1 VSSPISSFVL
11 LAINDATNLA
21 ISPFTSYRFD
31 HVDTIQP
38 DANASAAGIATGE
51 ALQMAAPI
59 GDMSEGAQLLR
70 GATKGAEEGSLAAGS
85 ERAAQREAMR
95 QEGIPTSQQPASQEM
110 TKAGRQYTYETPE
123 GTKVVQRNS
132 GTDSS
137 HPGQVHVEAGSPKP
151 GGQTDSIGRP
161 RLQNDKTKVIVKPNG
176 Q

>member
-1 VSSPISSFVL
+1 
-11 LAINDATNLA
+11 
-21 ISPFTSYRFD
+21 
-31 HVDTIQP
+31 
-38 DANASAAGIATGE
+38 
-51 ALQMAAPI
+51 MAAPI

-137 HPGQVHVEAGSPKP
+137 HPGQVDVEAGSPKP